1 MANDYIGRVQI
12 DGGAVLPV
20 GSTLFGICN
29 TPIDTAAKII
39 QESDQTL
46 GAYFKTLSSAGVTVH
61 IKFTY
66 GNSIAANDSNNL
78 LTLKVGSSTA
88 KQIINPGGSCI
99 WSPGAVVSFTYDG
112 TYWVAN
118 DGTLTSIP
126 IKNTYDPADTDAIS
140 GVGVAA
146 ALGTLDVNSIT
157 GFGAGKTLASLS
169 ETDGKI
175 AATFQD
181 ISITTAQVSNFP
193 TLGDAAGK
201 SVVDSITS
209 TNKTSTDLPTVN
221 AVTNYIDN
229 RTASL
234 TGAMHFK
241 GELNSLPDATDTTTF
256 ETYEAG
262 DVVLVGDQEYVY
274 DKRATAAES
283 SWVLLGDEGSYALK
297 SRTASVGSAGG
308 WSQGAKAELSYTPK
322 TVTSVKTITAGSAAT
337 LTTTSFTVPNVT
349 TAGAAASFQVESG
362 VLKIGTGSAPVLGT
376 AFSIAGV
383 NSFTANV
390 PTTLTLE
397 GIDCD
402 DITNW
407 SDGTLPSLSITGTT
421 VVIP

>member
-20 GSTLFGICN
+20 GSTLFGVCN

-66 GNSIAANDSNNL
+66 GNSVPANNSNNL

-88 KQIINPGGSCI
+88 KPIVNPGGSCI

-112 TYWVAN
+112 TNWVAN
-118 DGTLTSIP
+118 DGTLTTIP
-126 IKNTYDPADTDAIS
+126 IKTTYDPNDTDAIS

-157 GFGAGKTLASLS
+157 GYGPGKTLASLS

-181 ISITTAQVSNFP
+181 ISITTAQVSDFP
-193 TLGDAAGK
+193 TLGDAAAK
-201 SVVDSITS
+201 SVIDSITS
-209 TNKTSTDLPTVN
+209 TNRTSTDLPTVN

-229 RTASL
+229 RTAGL

-241 GELNSLPDATDTTTF
+241 GEVSVLPDPTNATTF
-256 ETYEAG
+256 ATYEAG

-274 DKRATAAES
+274 DKRDTAAAS
-283 SWVLLGDEGSYALK
+283 TWVLLGDEGSYALK
-297 SRTASVGSAGG
+297 SHTASVGSAGG
-308 WSQGAKAELSYTPK
+308 WSQGVKASLSYDAK
-322 TVTSVKTITAGSAAT
+322 TVTSVKTLTAGSAAV
-337 LTTTSFTVPNVT
+337 LNTTNFTVPNVT

-362 VLKIGTGSAPVLGT
+362 VLKIGTGTAPELGQ
-376 AFSIAGV
+376 AFSITGV
-383 NSFTANV
+383 SSFTANV
-390 PTTLTLE
+390 PTALE
-397 GIDCD
+397 IESIQCD

-407 SDGTLPSLSITGTT
+407 SDGTLPTLSITATT